1 MATGSIEFVADA
13 SQLTAASAEAR
24 QSVSSVAAT
33 AEQARQK
40 IVASYQAQV
49 VAAKEAGASQRQLET
64 ITTRSSNTLA
74 NVTEDSARRYISA
87 IDRMEDRTKRFNAA
101 RSSLTTS
108 IPQSPVSQFSFGGYG
123 PAAKEANELSTAIEG
138 VGKSA
143 EYSVAPSVRF
153 GSVI

>member
-40 IVASYQAQV
+40 IVSSYQAQV
-49 VAAKEAGASQRQLET
+49 AAAKEAGASQRQLES
-64 ITTRSSNTLA
+64 ITSRSANSLA
-74 NVTEDSARRYISA
+74 SVTEDSARRYINA

-101 RSSLTTS
+101 RSSLAS
-108 IPQSPVSQFSFGGYG
+108 AIPQAPVSQF
-123 PAAKEANELSTAIEG
+123 T
-138 VGKSA
+138 
-143 EYSVAPSVRF
+143 
-153 GSVI
+153 